1 MLVEGKST
9 ERFLCRRGGKKKNKT
24 GLKLR
29 AGIGLCFSW
38 CSIKKKKKIPST
50 LYDVT
55 FHRVLF
61 SLHGCC
67 TEKFKALDMLATL
80 VSEFYQK

>member
-9 ERFLCRRGGKKKNKT
+9 ERFLCRGKKKKKV

-38 CSIKKKKKIPST
+38 CSIKKKKKKIPNT